1 MLATIGLIIDV
12 VIVCALVI
20 SAIIGY
26 KKGFLKSVL
35 AFFSW
40 AVCIFVA
47 IFAARYVANWVNHIY
62 NFDGL
67 IGGGIAKGLI
77 KNNEYFATLATNY
90 LPENMPSGL
99 GFLGQLTKVVFN
111 NINGNFAEDETI
123 ASVVGRSVGHICMI
137 IICALL
143 IFIILKIVLLII
155 NKIIDKITKTKVI
168 GVINKIFG
176 AIFGF
181 LKAMCIIIVFNVVL
195 SFLTLIPAVNKTV
208 KPLIRENTYIE
219 RVIYTT
225 TDKVVENKVVNGDMI
240 KNWLSNMWDNK
251 NS

>member
-1 MLATIGLIIDV
+1 M
-12 VIVCALVI
+12 
-20 SAIIGY
+20 
-26 KKGFLKSVL
+26 
-35 AFFSW
+35 
-40 AVCIFVA
+40 
-47 IFAARYVANWVNHIY
+47 R
-62 NFDGL
+62 
-67 IGGGIAKGLI
+67 
-77 KNNEYFATLATNY
+77 
-90 LPENMPSGL
+90 
-99 GFLGQLTKVVFN
+99 
-111 NINGNFAEDETI
+111 
-123 ASVVGRSVGHICMI
+123 
-137 IICALL
+137 L